1 MEEIQVGIVM
11 GSELD
16 LPTMEKA
23 AEVLDHFGVSYFM
36 TVASAHRTP
45 ERVKGLVLRG
55 EQEGWKAIIAGAG
68 MAAHLAG
75 FVAAHTVIP
84 VIGVPLASSDLNG
97 LDSLLSTVQM
107 PGGIPVATMA
117 LGSAGAKNAGLFAIQ
132 IMATADSNL
141 RDRLREYRE
150 QQTESVEETASRIEA
165 RSGRKTVSMSNHDV
179 T

>member
-1 MEEIQVGIVM
+1 MKEIQVGIVM

-16 LPTMEKA
+16 LPAMEKA
-23 AEVLDHFGVSYFM
+23 AEILDYFGVPYLM

-45 ERVKGLVLRG
+45 ERVKELVLRG

-107 PGGIPVATMA
+107 PGGVPVATMA
-117 LGSAGAKNAGLFAIQ
+117 LGSAGAKNAGLLAVQ
-132 IMATADSNL
+132 IMAIADSNL
-141 RDRLREYRE
+141 RERLREYRK
-150 QQTESVEETASRIEA
+150 QQRKSVEETASRLEA
-165 RSGRKTVSMSNHDV
+165 RSGIEP
-179 T
+179 

>member
-45 ERVKGLVLRG
+45 ERVRGLVLRG

-84 VIGVPLASSDLNG
+84 VIGVPLASSALNG

-107 PGGIPVATMA
+107 PGGVPVATMA
-117 LGSAGAKNAGLFAIQ
+117 LGSAGAKNAGLLAVQ

-141 RDRLREYRE
+141 RERLRDYKK
-150 QQTESVEETASRIEA
+150 QQTESVEETAFRVEA
-165 RSGRKTVSMSNHDV
+165 RARE
-179 T
+179 